1 MKTSQRGIEM
11 IKRYEG
17 LRLRAYKP
25 VTTEKYWTIGYG
37 HYGPDVAAD
46 AGITNAQADAY
57 LRADLDKFERAVDA
71 LGNWTQNQFD
81 ALVSF
86 AYNCGPANVQKL
98 CKGRTP
104 QQIADCI
111 PLYNK
116 AGGKVLTGLTRRR
129 NEERALFLEG
139 GAAAP
144 ATGNPYAVP
153 SRTLKHGSRGNDVRW
168 LQYEL
173 NTRGYGLVVD
183 GIFGQK
189 SEDAVRSYQNRRGL
203 VCDGIVGAR
212 TRAELLNS

>member
-1 MKTSQRGIEM
+1 MKTSQRGIDM
-11 IKRYEG
+11 IKKYEG
-17 LRLRAYKP
+17 LRLNAYKALP
-25 VTTEKYWTIGYG
+25 SEKYYTIGYG
-37 HYGPDVAAD
+37 HYGADVTANMV
-46 AGITNAQADAY
+46 ITHAQAEAY
-57 LRADLDKFERAVDA
+57 LRADLDRFERAVDS
-71 LGNWTQNQFD
+71 LGNWTQNQHD

-86 AYNCGPANVQKL
+86 AYNCGAGNVQKL

-116 AGGKVLTGLTRRR
+116 AGGKVLAGLTRRR

-144 ATGNPYAVP
+144 ATGNPYSVP
-153 SRTLKHGSRGNDVRW
+153 DKTLKRGSRGNGVRW

-173 NTRGYGLVVD
+173 NRRGFGLVVD

-189 SEDAVRSYQNRRGL
+189 TEDAVRAYQNQRNL
-203 VCDGIVGAR
+203 ISDGIVGAR
-212 TRAELLNS
+212 TRAELQNT